1 MMTYYYIWNKMRAL
15 KGEIYVLEAKAR
27 DLTINKDQAD
37 RLIGL
42 DLEHEHLEK
51 IESIWNKYG
60 ERAFDGYELKQ
71 EFFDEYNKAKE
82 AS

>member
-15 KGEIYVLEAKAR
+15 KGEIYVLESKVR
-27 DLTINKDQAD
+27 DLTINKEQAD

-60 ERAFDGYELKQ
+60 ENGFNGYEPKQ
-71 EFFDEYNKAKE
+71 EFINEFNQAKKI
-82 AS
+82 S